1 VTTGEAVR
9 PARPAPAHGLARTL
23 AHEAPMVAVMLGV
36 GAAGGAGTA
45 AGGAGPAAAAS
56 CAGALALALLSFAYG
71 RAARRSAFAREH
83 LVDVWAM
90 VLAMVGMAFAGA
102 PPAGAAAA
110 AGAGGLAVE
119 PAAHRHLAAVASEPL
134 AGGLLVVALA
144 GWLIGRILLARRVR
158 RLHTLVSAVVCGG
171 MMAAM
176 MAM

>member
-9 PARPAPAHGLARTL
+9 PAHPAPAHGLARTL

-36 GAAGGAGTA
+36 GAAGGS
-45 AGGAGPAAAAS
+45 GPTAAAS

-102 PPAGAAAA
+102 PAPGAAAV
-110 AGAGGLAVE
+110 AGAGGLALE

-176 MAM
+176 VAM